1 MAYGLI
7 LLVIWTH
14 HPWQR
19 FLWVLAAAFVA
30 AITWASPED
39 RDGMGLR
46 AANLLRSLWVAAAAM
61 GVAAAALAVAGTL
74 HTLHMPAG
82 PLQFVETYIGYAV
95 WSFGQQFLL
104 QAVFLSRLLRLARKP
119 HSAALLAAL
128 VFSAAHLPNPILVP
142 VTLLFGFAAC
152 LVFLRYRNLYALALA
167 HAILGITI
175 ATTIPGPVLHNM
187 RVGLSYLAY
196 KRPLHA
202 TAAPLRGG
210 SPQP

>member
-7 LLVIWTH
+7 LLVIWTPR
-14 HPWQR
+14 PWQR
-19 FLWVLAAAFVA
+19 FLWVLAAAFIV
-30 AITWASPED
+30 AITWSSSD
-39 RDGMGLR
+39 SRNDMGLR

-61 GVAAAALAVAGTL
+61 GAAAIAMVVAARL
-74 HTLHMPAG
+74 HTLNMPPS
-82 PLQFVETYIGYAV
+82 PLRFVETYIGYAI

-104 QAVFLSRLLRLARKP
+104 QAVFLSRLLRLAPKP
-119 HSAALLAAL
+119 LSAAVLAAL
-128 VFSAAHLPNPILVP
+128 VFSAAHLPNPILAP

-152 LVFLRYRNLYALALA
+152 LVFLRYRNLYSLALA

-175 ATTIPGPVLHNM
+175 STTIPGPVLHNM

-196 KRPLHA
+196 RQPRHA
-202 TAAPLRGG
+202 PALLRGS